1 MSEHKVQGG
10 NMLLFIDPNGG
21 TNYDM
26 VVCLTSV
33 GVSMSVQP
41 VDASSACG
49 PDKSPG
55 ALDISYNFEGQ
66 HLQDP
71 NSGRISGT
79 DLRILLNAEQTI
91 GWKLSPETPVDGDEI
106 QEGTGFISELSS
118 TYNYSEVG
126 TFSGSIM
133 PYGTPTV
140 SVYGGG
146 GGGLVIGQAYQ
157 GGTIAYLD
165 GTNTHGIIIAWNSSA
180 MIYNIWGSTGI
191 VVGANADTLYNGIYN
206 SDLIAALFPG
216 SPAYDCRQLTQGGY
230 TDWCLPTAADWYAMQ
245 PNCTT
250 VGIDPSGSYW
260 TSIENFGDPDN
271 ALIFNPIINSSLI
284 SGKNGAAAFVAVRYF

>member
-1 MSEHKVQGG
+1 MAEHKVQGG

-33 GVSMSVQP
+33 GTSISVQP

-55 ALDISYNFEGQ
+55 ALEISYSFEGQ

-71 NSGRISGT
+71 DSGKISGT
-79 DLRILLNAEQTI
+79 NLRLLLNAEQTI
-91 GWKLSPETPVDGDEI
+91 GWKLSPETPVEGDEI

-118 TYNYSEVG
+118 TYAFDSVG
-126 TFSGSIM
+126 TFTGTIM
-133 PYGTPTV
+133 PYGTPTIT
-140 SVYGGG
+140 VYGGG
-146 GGGLVIGQAYQ
+146 GGLVVGQSYQ
-157 GGTIAYLD
+157 GGTIAYID
-165 GTNTHGIIIAWNSSA
+165 GSGIHGIIIAWNDLTH
-180 MIYNIWGSTGI
+180 INVWGNTGV

-206 SDLIAALFPG
+206 SDLIAALFTG
-216 SPAYDCRQLTQGGY
+216 CAADDCRQLTQGGY
-230 TDWCLPTAADWYAMQ
+230 TDWCLPTASDWYAMQ
-245 PNCTT
+245 PNCAT
-250 VGIDPSGSYW
+250 VGIDSSGSYW

-271 ALIFNPIINSSLI
+271 AFIFNPIINSSLI
-284 SGKNGAAAFVAVRYF
+284 SGKNGAAVYIAVRYF